1 VLSEQLHCARL
12 RSFIAHLLRECDVR
26 THSETAEC
34 AIEHAVSVK
43 IDFVTV
49 GSFQES
55 EVAGSIEVLHGPD
68 RLTLMVLHL
77 SLQTA
82 NMILQ
87 LPPRMPEGIIDGK

>member
-1 VLSEQLHCARL
+1 MR
-12 RSFIAHLLRECDVR
+12 RMRR

-55 EVAGSIEVLHGPD
+55 EVAGSIGWFFYGPD
-68 RLTLMVLHL
+68 RLRL
-77 SLQTA
+77 SWCFTCPCRRR

-87 LPPRMPEGIIDGK
+87 LPPRMLEGVIDGK